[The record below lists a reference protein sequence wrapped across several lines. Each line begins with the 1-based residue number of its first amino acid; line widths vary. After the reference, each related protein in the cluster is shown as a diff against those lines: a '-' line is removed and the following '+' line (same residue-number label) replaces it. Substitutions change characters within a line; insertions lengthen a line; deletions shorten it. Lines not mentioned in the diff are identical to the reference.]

1 MVTFCRCKDIY
12 IVPLIIEN
20 INKRNI
26 FQKQKF
32 PGKD

>member
-20 INKRNI
+20 INKRI
-26 FQKQKF
+26 FQKQEF
-32 PGKD
+32 PGED